1 MGPAGWHAGSYFPEQ
16 KLNPRPLQQKRRDL
30 TTGPPGKS
38 QVVNNSSRTLLTSL
52 SKETKYANS
61 DQHKELD
68 LPLIQ
73 SMDFISYFIY
83 GFSVKILNLYF
94 MSSKV
99 LLDPCDKSF
108 LALSITIR
116 MIEVPF
122 SDEAAV
128 CFPVNTCLNPST
140 VCFTRVLCRH
150 LSYTCSIRIH
160 WGNLLHIL
168 GLHPQRSGSL
178 SLGQCLAS
186 VFLNKP
192 QEWRIGALLLDF
204 LLILRH

>member
-1 MGPAGWHAGSYFPEQ
+1 
-16 KLNPRPLQQKRRDL
+16 
-30 TTGPPGKS
+30 
-38 QVVNNSSRTLLTSL
+38 
-52 SKETKYANS
+52 
-61 DQHKELD
+61 
-68 LPLIQ
+68 
-73 SMDFISYFIY
+73 
-83 GFSVKILNLYF
+83 

-99 LLDPCDKSF
+99 LLNPCDKSF

-168 GLHPQRSGSL
+168 WLHPQRSGSL
-178 SLGQCLAS
+178 NLGWVVGIC
-186 VFLNKP
+186 VFKQTPRVENRGFITGLPANP
-192 QEWRIGALLLDF
+192 AALMLPVCVPTSRNSEAAWGNLEKEERQADRPLEKQLLKDWKLLDQALF
-204 LLILRH
+204 DWILSSSYMSWRRTWNQMG